1 MKDNCITHPE
11 PIIDLSHPPNT
22 LASERQHI
30 NGGRIPQAANPKK
43 MIRPRPPMALRPA
56 VQARLEQ
63 AVLTIFSQSDFHKAN
78 IREVAKKAGVSFS
91 TIYKFYG
98 SKERLVFAFVDVWLG
113 HLTDRITDHLQGI
126 EDLKEKLRKVLW
138 LQLDY
143 YERNPHLGRIIFMT
157 LPMATWMA
165 DKTFQQKKMIHLY
178 LDVLKNGQAQGI
190 LNPKVRA
197 GVLLDFML
205 GLVQRT
211 FVMWNQRGCQEHLA
225 GQANV
230 LFDMVWRGITNPEA
244 P

>member
-1 MKDNCITHPE
+1 MEMKGNPFFGTASSM
-11 PIIDLSHPPNT
+11 DLPKRPHRLPPNARPAQ
-22 LASERQHI
+22 LSRDAFAHREGHAS
-30 NGGRIPQAANPKK
+30 PLL
-43 MIRPRPPMALRPA
+43 PPLRPE

-78 IREVAKKAGVSFS
+78 IRDVAKQAGVSFS
-91 TIYKFYG
+91 TIYKYYG

-113 HLTDRITDHLQGI
+113 HLTERIMDHLHGI

-178 LDVLKNGQAQGI
+178 LDVLKKGQAQGI
-190 LNPKVRA
+190 LTPEVRA

-205 GLVQRT
+205 GMVQRT
-211 FVMWNQRGCQEHLA
+211 FVMWNQRGCQESLA

-230 LFDMVWRGITNPEA
+230 LFDMVWRGITRPDQ
-244 P
+244 